1 MISITKIISFGFT
14 TTFLPTVR
22 LGVYGNR
29 GDKRLKE

>member
-1 MISITKIISFGFT
+1 MISITDIVSFGFM

-22 LGVYGNR
+22 FGTYGNR